1 VITSLTK
8 TNCLRPQMLPVLL
21 VLLLMAPGIARA
33 EAPNVVVS
41 LKSLHSL
48 VSAIMSGVGTPL
60 LLLDRP
66 VSPHAARLRPSQAR
80 AIARADLVVWIG
92 GPMETFMRPSMAN
105 RKQPDSAVTVLNLP
119 GLQKHAARAGGIW
132 PERHQDKDHGHDHD
146 HDHELKPGAADP
158 HVWLS
163 TINAAVIADGVMSI
177 LVRIDPPRAA
187 TYKAN
192 HKALL
197 TRLDNLTMD
206 LKKLLGPVAKNRYV
220 ALHDAFQYF
229 EEQFGLSPLGALSPT
244 AGTSPGA
251 RRLSNLRAQMSRQN
265 VRCIAS
271 DPFAASAY
279 IETLQE
285 GTEARV
291 VALHPDGMN
300 LTPGP
305 DQYAAM
311 MRQNAT
317 ALASCL
323 AVR

>member
-1 VITSLTK
+1 MITFLTNTNSLRK
-8 TNCLRPQMLPVLL
+8 SLIPVLL
-21 VLLLMAPGIARA
+21 VLSLTTPGVARA
-33 EAPNVVVS
+33 ETPNVVVS

-105 RKQPDSAVTVLNLP
+105 RKQADGAVTVLALP
-119 GLQKHAARAGGIW
+119 DLQKHAPRAGGVW
-132 PERHQDKDHGHDHD
+132 EEHEQDHDHGHGHGHD
-146 HDHELKPGAADP
+146 GKEGTVDP

-163 TINAAVIADGVMSI
+163 TTNAAVIADGVMSALI
-177 LVRIDPPRAA
+177 RIDPSQAA
-187 TYKAN
+187 TYQAN
-192 HKALL
+192 RKALQF
-197 TRLDNLTMD
+197 RLDALTTE
-206 LKKLLGPVAKNRYV
+206 LGQLLGPVANNRYV

-229 EEQFGLSPLGALSPT
+229 EKQFGLSPLGALSPT

-251 RRLSNLRAQMSRQN
+251 RRISDLRAQMSQHK
-265 VRCIAS
+265 VRCVAS

-279 IETLQE
+279 IKTLQD
-285 GTEARV
+285 GTDARV

-300 LTPGP
+300 LAQGP
-305 DQYAAM
+305 DQFAAM
-311 MRQNAT
+311 MRQNAS